1 VTTEVSDRPLIAVL
15 DYGIGNLRSAQK
27 GLERVGADARLTA
40 DRSIIDR
47 ADAVVLPGVGAFGR
61 CVEALRDCGL
71 EAAALDAVASGRPFL
86 GICIG
91 MQLLFDRSDED
102 PDARGLG
109 VIPGSIHL
117 LPEGVKRP
125 QMQWNVL
132 DVVRP
137 SPAARRARGQGVVYF
152 VHSCPDSGLRPL
164 WPRASNKY
172 GGCGGRDRNVRP
184 SSPESRPAGLRLL
197 SNFVDR
203 ARVDGLYP
211 SIDLRAGQVVRLYQ
225 GDYAR
230 DRTATTRSRSQR
242 ASPMRARGGS
252 TVDLDGPEPVSCE
265 LRVAAMRRGRR
276 CARRERSGT
285 EAAAAAL
292 PTGWRCGW

>member
-61 CVEALRDCGL
+61 CAEALRECGL

-109 VIPGSIHL
+109 VIPGSIRL

-137 SPAARRARGQGVVYF
+137 SPLLDGLEDKAWVYF
-152 VHSCPDSGLRPL
+152 VHSYAPTPDDPE
-164 WPRASNKY
+164 AVVATCEY
-172 GGCGGRDRNVRP
+172 GGTVVAAVETGNVFATQFHP
-184 SSPESRPAGLRLL
+184 EKSSTAGLRLL
-197 SNFVDR
+197 SNFVER
-203 ARVDGLYP
+203 AR
-211 SIDLRAGQVVRLYQ
+211 A
-225 GDYAR
+225 
-230 DRTATTRSRSQR
+230 
-242 ASPMRARGGS
+242 
-252 TVDLDGPEPVSCE
+252 
-265 LRVAAMRRGRR
+265 
-276 CARRERSGT
+276 
-285 EAAAAAL
+285 
-292 PTGWRCGW
+292 